1 MLFPF
6 FQGLIN
12 VLAYPS
18 SNKSFAFSCWTNLSL
33 YSLVSKQRTSRN
45 ILFAFLHL
53 YLILQVFEAFPLL
66 PSSLQGLC
74 RGEDNNQMQDLG
86 CLLED

>member
-1 MLFPF
+1 MLFAF

-45 ILFAFLHL
+45 ILFVLFHL
-53 YLILQVFEAFPLL
+53 YLILLIVKAFPLL

-86 CLLED
+86 GLLED